1 MKGMKG
7 DVIFRYQL
15 LTAWGSLICE
25 AVVRKTDAGAVIS
38 SHTDEKKQKRLSVGI
53 DIVERIQN
61 IVSERKAVFAYNE
74 LEYPAMLDG
83 MQQKFV
89 FSTENRKKK
98 FVAWNIGKVHSPHAI
113 FHDPRTLEK
122 VDRPEKA
129 MEVVRLFEEISAVLI
144 KAGVNE
150 KCLRLC

>member
-1 MKGMKG
+1 MKG

-25 AVVRKTDAGAVIS
+25 TVVRKTDAGAVIS

-61 IVSERKAVFAYNE
+61 IVSERKSVFAYNE

-83 MQQKFV
+83 VQQKFV
-89 FSTENRKKK
+89 FSTADRKKR
-98 FVAWNIGKVHSPHAI
+98 FTARNISAVHSPHAV
-113 FHDPRTLEK
+113 FHDPETFYK

-129 MEVVRLFEEISAVLI
+129 MDVVRLFEEISVVLI
-144 KAGVNE
+144 EAGVNE
-150 KCLRLC
+150 KCLRLR

>member
-1 MKGMKG
+1 MKG

-25 AVVRKTDAGAVIS
+25 TVVRKTDAGAVIS

-53 DIVERIQN
+53 DVVERIQK
-61 IVSERKAVFAYNE
+61 IVSTHEAVFAYND
-74 LEYPAMLDG
+74 LEHPAMLDG
-83 MQQKFV
+83 VQQRFV

-113 FHDPRTLEK
+113 FHDPGTLEK
-122 VDRPEKA
+122 VDRPERA
-129 MEVVRLFEEISAVLI
+129 LEVVKLFEGISSVLI
-144 KAGVNE
+144 EAGVNE

>member
-1 MKGMKG
+1 MRGS
-7 DVIFRYQL
+7 VIFRYQL

-25 AVVRKTDAGAVIS
+25 TVVRKTDAGAVINS
-38 SHTDEKKQKRLSVGI
+38 FADGKKQKRLSVGI
-53 DIVERIQN
+53 DVVERIQK

-83 MQQKFV
+83 VQQKFV
-89 FSTENRKKK
+89 FSTADRKKR
-98 FVAWNIGKVHSPHAI
+98 FTAQNISAVHSPHAV
-113 FHDPRTLEK
+113 FHDPETFYK

-129 MEVVRLFEEISAVLI
+129 MEVVRLFEEISVVLI
-144 KAGVNE
+144 EAGVNE

>member
-1 MKGMKG
+1 MKG

-25 AVVRKTDAGAVIS
+25 TVVRVTNAGAVIS
-38 SHTDEKKQKRLSVGI
+38 NFADGKKKRLSVSM
-53 DIVERIQN
+53 DVVEQIQN
-61 IVSERKAVFAYNE
+61 IVAKHEVVFVYNE

-83 MQQKFV
+83 VQQKFV
-89 FSTENRKKK
+89 FSIADRKKRLT
-98 FVAWNIGKVHSPHAI
+98 AWNIGKVHSPHAI
-113 FHDPRTLEK
+113 FHDPGTLEK

-144 KAGVNE
+144 RAGVNE
-150 KCLRLC
+150 QCLRLR